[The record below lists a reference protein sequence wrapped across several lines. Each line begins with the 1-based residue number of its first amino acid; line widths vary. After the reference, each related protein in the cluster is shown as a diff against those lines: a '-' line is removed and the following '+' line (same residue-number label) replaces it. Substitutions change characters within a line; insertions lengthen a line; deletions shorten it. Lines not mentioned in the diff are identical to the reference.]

1 MSQVHYVN
9 MSQVQISIRFFK
21 NNFNLD
27 KSTLE
32 MSITILRNVF
42 YLGEQCVNKWLLR
55 VKWCGK
61 IEKIK
66 EKLNRKREIPK
77 LKYYPNA
84 FIAS

>member
-1 MSQVHYVN
+1 
-9 MSQVQISIRFFK
+9 
-21 NNFNLD
+21 
-27 KSTLE
+27 
-32 MSITILRNVF
+32 MSIAILRNVF

-84 FIAS
+84 FCELMIQMNKNYKFFTSTVC

>member
-1 MSQVHYVN
+1 
-9 MSQVQISIRFFK
+9 
-21 NNFNLD
+21 
-27 KSTLE
+27 
-32 MSITILRNVF
+32 MSIAILRNVF

-77 LKYYPNA
+77 LKYYSNA
-84 FIAS
+84 FYELESINTLRQLYIDKA